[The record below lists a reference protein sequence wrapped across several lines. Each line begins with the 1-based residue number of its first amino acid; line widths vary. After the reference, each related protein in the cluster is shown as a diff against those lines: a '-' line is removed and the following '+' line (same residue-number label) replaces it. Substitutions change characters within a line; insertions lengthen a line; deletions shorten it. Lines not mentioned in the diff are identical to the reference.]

1 MATDEEIR
9 KAIEA
14 DDNATYKVPLSLSVP
29 RTDLD
34 KGKFKYNAFF
44 FFFFFKEFK
53 INYFNEILLI
63 I

>member
-1 MATDEEIR
+1 LATDEEIR

-44 FFFFFKEFK
+44 FFFFLK
-53 INYFNEILLI
+53 NLR
-63 I
+63 